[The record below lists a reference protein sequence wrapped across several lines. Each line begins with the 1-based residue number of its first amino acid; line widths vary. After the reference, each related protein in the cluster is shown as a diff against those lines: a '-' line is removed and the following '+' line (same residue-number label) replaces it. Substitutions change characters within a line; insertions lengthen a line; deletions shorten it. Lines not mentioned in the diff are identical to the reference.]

1 MWPLLSDHSPRRMG
15 YSIAKPPHENTYRE
29 KPVLE
34 RLWVAAVWRT
44 PWIVSSLK
52 PRTQLDIVDNGL
64 VSISLS
70 TTEILGLPQLTTLPS
85 EVLQLIR
92 AYSRGSFIWTYPA
105 IKAKAE
111 EMARF
116 DESISKDDG
125 MQYNL
130 RIVKEWHRGQDSEL
144 DEDPPESGV
153 FRFTLDSNGLLD
165 IERLSDWPE
174 YKSCRCRTHKYFFI
188 DCAEA
193 QRTWVYFKFG
203 YARMILSPSWPRT
216 FQIWDIPSPP
226 TKGLE
231 ILLRPRRTDATC
243 NRTLDLRNITGI
255 TFFFYRGTL
264 MGLHAHT
271 LGAVTAVSTVKDTL
285 SDYEPHLVWIHIP
298 IPHGDRIM
306 RFGLRTWRNE
316 HEEPANHH
324 TALLMTTKLAGD
336 FSLGPSF
343 DMEDQNF
350 LFQGT
355 PTVLVHNTPGKG
367 GITLLG
373 IAGDEP
379 QETLPAPRFPVISLS
394 PYELAYGGNAITVD
408 ISLKGTVRVDIF
420 KDSSTGCF
428 RGFLLEYENVTCETP
443 IRPSCCTKLFRF
455 PAGDGVT
462 KLDGE
467 KWPIC
472 RHVACS
478 RSREAA
484 TMHASCYQLFLQ
496 HYTQDNP
503 LNGVWVATE
512 WRRPWKHDLNPQH
525 GFELEDS
532 SIVSVSPSIAE
543 ALGMPMVWAYL
554 AIKDLAEG
562 ISSAAGQDDSQSCM
576 LDRVESWTRGEGAP
590 VISDS
595 TAGDWGIRVTKDR
608 RGIRKTERLVGLPSY
623 ALIPPDQART
633 SGVDFRI
640 GAARIKLSGN
650 GKSVMWDTPNP
661 PRSGKLS
668 FFAPCDNER
677 LCDMRLRTL
686 DLRSTRG
693 LTFFYVGSSLWA
705 IHSHTSRFPTALTTY
720 ARLLEHARKH
730 AVWAN
735 VPISPNYRLIGSGIR
750 TSGMDNVFTSPSVLV
765 RTKLAGDIVIGPQF
779 RPVHP
784 DFALVLN
791 KDYTC
796 DIIPEFLIYD
806 IPATEDEQM
815 LLALPL
821 YSSPNPGTS
830 PGDHPD

>member
-15 YSIAKPPHENTYRE
+15 YSM
-29 KPVLE
+29 
-34 RLWVAAVWRT
+34 
-44 PWIVSSLK
+44 
-52 PRTQLDIVDNGL
+52 TQLDIIDNGL

-70 TTEILGLPQLTTLPS
+70 TAEILGLPQLTTLPS

-130 RIVKEWHRGQDSEL
+130 RIVKEWHRGQDAEL

-193 QRTWVYFKFG
+193 QRTC
-203 YARMILSPSWPRT
+203 I
-216 FQIWDIPSPP
+216 FQN
-226 TKGLE
+226 
-231 ILLRPRRTDATC
+231 ATC

-428 RGFLLEYENVTCETP
+428 RGFLLEFENGSQRTAGQCRVGVDPVTVCHKPVSFCYRKVQGGDFDVHKYYELECCPETGDPHYDHASPDGAWTCSDFGVSQEFITIEDLIQQCGLFAGMLHVFGHMKLQRCMRPATNSSFGTTRKIIPSTVYGLPQNGGVRGNMTP
-443 IRPSCCTKLFRF
+443 IHSMASNWRT
-455 PAGDGVT
+455 
-462 KLDGE
+462 
-467 KWPIC
+467 
-472 RHVACS
+472 
-478 RSREAA
+478 AA
-484 TMHASCYQLFLQ
+484 SYQSMS
-496 HYTQDNP
+496 P
-503 LNGVWVATE
+503 
-512 WRRPWKHDLNPQH
+512 
-525 GFELEDS
+525 DS
-532 SIVSVSPSIAE
+532 E
-543 ALGMPMVWAYL
+543 VWAYL

-693 LTFFYVGSSLWA
+693 LTFFYVGSSLRA
-705 IHSHTSRFPTALTTY
+705 IHSHTSRFPTASTTY

-730 AVWAN
+730 AVWAH
-735 VPISPNYRLIGSGIR
+735 VPISPNDRLIGSGIR

-765 RTKLAGDIVIGPQF
+765 RTKLVGDIVIGPQF

-796 DIIPEFLIYD
+796 DIIPGFLIYD
-806 IPATEDEQM
+806 IPATEDE
-815 LLALPL
+815 
-821 YSSPNPGTS
+821 
-830 PGDHPD
+830 